1 MKRHIPYGKLS
12 KKKKAELDRKKRG
25 SWGGLNP
32 VTRKPDNPKAYK
44 RSKARSWNEEI
55 LVRCAF
61 YSKVNEGF
69 PQCDALTIH
78 SGRV

>member
-1 MKRHIPYGKLS
+1 MKRHIPYGKLP

-44 RSKARSWNEEI
+44 RSKARSWKEDDTSQ
-55 LVRCAF
+55 LRAF
-61 YSKVNEGF
+61 ISRSKCGF
-69 PQCDALTIH
+69 SA
-78 SGRV
+78 V